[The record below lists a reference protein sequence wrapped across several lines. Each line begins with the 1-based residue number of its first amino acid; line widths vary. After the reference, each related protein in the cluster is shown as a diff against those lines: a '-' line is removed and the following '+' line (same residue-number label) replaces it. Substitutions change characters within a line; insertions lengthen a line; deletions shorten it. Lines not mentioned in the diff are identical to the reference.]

1 MFISLPIF
9 KKKTRNEKKYKN
21 CESISVFF
29 RVIYILY
36 IEMISYVIP
45 KKKYIYIQ
53 WWKCILKKK
62 LSHQGSVPLKLSPR
76 SQGAFRYKPLTPHLN
91 QRNLPHS
98 FVFCDKKKLNF
109 FPSQTYKTVNHLFF
123 LFRNEKKKLELIP
136 AKIFFVHGSKKKKNR
151 QALNNFCEKRKLG
164 NERIFSL
171 YSRR

>member
-1 MFISLPIF
+1 MKKNIKLRIDIRFFSGYIHFIY
-9 KKKTRNEKKYKN
+9 RNDFLCN
-21 CESISVFF
+21 
-29 RVIYILY
+29 
-36 IEMISYVIP
+36 P

-123 LFRNEKKKLELIP
+123 LFRNEKKNQNSSLQKSFSFME
-136 AKIFFVHGSKKKKNR
+136 ATKKKKSTG
-151 QALNNFCEKRKLG
+151 A
-164 NERIFSL
+164 
-171 YSRR
+171 

>member
-1 MFISLPIF
+1 MWIDIRFFSGYIHFIY
-9 KKKTRNEKKYKN
+9 RNDFLCN
-21 CESISVFF
+21 
-29 RVIYILY
+29 
-36 IEMISYVIP
+36 P

-123 LFRNEKKKLELIP
+123 LFRNEKKKIRTHPCKNLFRSW
-136 AKIFFVHGSKKKKNR
+136 KQKKQKSTG
-151 QALNNFCEKRKLG
+151 A
-164 NERIFSL
+164 
-171 YSRR
+171 